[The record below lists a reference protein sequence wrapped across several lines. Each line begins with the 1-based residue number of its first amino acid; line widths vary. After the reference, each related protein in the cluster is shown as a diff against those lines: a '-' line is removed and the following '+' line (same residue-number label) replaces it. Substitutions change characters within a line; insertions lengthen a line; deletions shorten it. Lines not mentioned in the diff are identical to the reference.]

1 MESLDL
7 TVVLGVIVAVL
18 GATSTFFAVRHQKV
32 ILELKELAQVVEE
45 SLEDGKI
52 TKDEQKEMLRTPT
65 LDEMMNMHDREQ
77 LRKPEKRI

>member
-1 MESLDL
+1 MESLVL

-52 TKDEQKEMLRTPT
+52 TKDEQKEIMEEVVDVAHAIAESWSL
-65 LDEMMNMHDREQ
+65 
-77 LRKPEKRI
+77 KKS

>member
-32 ILELKELAQVVEE
+32 ILELKELALVVEE

-52 TKDEQKEMLRTPT
+52 TKDEQKEIMEEVVDVAHAIAESWSL
-65 LDEMMNMHDREQ
+65 
-77 LRKPEKRI
+77 KKS

>member
-52 TKDEQKEMLRTPT
+52 TKDEQKEIMEEVVDVAHAIAESWSL
-65 LDEMMNMHDREQ
+65 
-77 LRKPEKRI
+77 KKS